1 MYNGVIMKDILQDI
15 VKHTHGLGFLDLVK
29 ISGEADATS
38 IDSMAEDRS
47 VILQGAFKKAQPEMV
62 GTFGMPQLN
71 KLDIHLKCPE
81 YKDKANITVL
91 TGTRNGAETPTG
103 IHFENEKG
111 DFKNDYR
118 FMNADI
124 INEKLKTVKF
134 KGVKWDVEIEPTI
147 ASVQRF
153 NFQSVA
159 NTEHNSFV
167 VSTKDGNLIF
177 TFGDQS
183 SHGGEFV
190 FASGV
195 VGTLDK
201 GWSWPVAQV
210 LQILK
215 LSDSAKLTL
224 HFSNEGAMQ
233 VTVDSGLGEYKY
245 IIPAQAQ

>member
-1 MYNGVIMKDILQDI
+1 MIDILRDI

-29 ISGEADATS
+29 IAGTS
-38 IDSMAEDRS
+38 DETTIDSMAEDRS
-47 VILQGAFKKAQPEMV
+47 VILQGSFHKPQSEMV

-81 YKDKANITVL
+81 YKEKAKISVL
-91 TGTRNGAETPTG
+91 KAQRNGAEVPTG
-103 IHFENEKG
+103 IHFENDKG

-118 FMNADI
+118 FMNAEI

-134 KGVKWDVEIEPTI
+134 KGVKWDVEVEPTV
-147 ASVQRF
+147 AGVQRF

-167 VSTKDGNLIF
+167 VRTEDGNLIF
-177 TFGDQS
+177 TFGDQA

-195 VGTLDK
+195 TRTLNK
-201 GWSWPVAQV
+201 GWSWPVGQV

-215 LSDSAKLTL
+215 LSDSAKVML
-224 HFSNEGAMQ
+224 HFSNEGAMM
-233 VTVDSGLGEYKY
+233 VSVDSGLGKYQY

>member
-1 MYNGVIMKDILQDI
+1 MKDILHDI

-29 ISGEADATS
+29 ITGTADETT

-47 VILQGAFKKAQPEMV
+47 VILQGEFKSCYPEMTGV
-62 GTFGMPQLN
+62 FGMPQLN

-81 YKDKANITVL
+81 YKENATVSIT
-91 TGTRNGAETPTG
+91 TGVRNEQTVPTG

-111 DFKNDYR
+111 DFKNDYK
-118 FMNADI
+118 FMNAEI

-134 KGVKWDVEIEPTI
+134 KGVKWDVEITPSM
-147 ASVQRF
+147 AGVQRF

-159 NTEHNSFV
+159 NTEHNTFV
-167 VSTKDGNLIF
+167 VSTDDSGNLIF
-177 TFGDQS
+177 TFGDKA

-190 FASGV
+190 FATDV
-195 VGTLDK
+195 VGEMNK

-215 LSDSAKLTL
+215 LTDSSSVTMR
-224 HFSNEGAMQ
+224 FSNEGAMQ
-233 VTVDSGLGEYKY
+233 ITVDSGLGEYNY

>member
-1 MYNGVIMKDILQDI
+1 MIDILKDI

-29 ISGEADATS
+29 ITGTS
-38 IDSMAEDRS
+38 DSTAIDSMAEDRS
-47 VILQGAFKKAQPEMV
+47 VILQGSFHKPQTEMD
-62 GTFGMPQLN
+62 GTFGMPQLG

-81 YKDKANITVL
+81 YKDKAKISVL
-91 TGTRNGAETPTG
+91 KGTRNGVDTPTG

-118 FMNADI
+118 FMNAEI

-134 KGVKWDVEIEPTI
+134 KGVKWDVEIEPTV

-153 NFQSVA
+153 NFQSIA

-167 VSTKDGNLIF
+167 VRTQDNNLIF
-177 TFGDQS
+177 TFGDQA

-190 FASGV
+190 FAGDV
-195 VGTLDK
+195 KGTLDK

-215 LSDSAKLTL
+215 LSDSAKVML
-224 HFSNEGAMQ
+224 HFSNEGAMM
-233 VTVDSGLGEYKY
+233 VSVDSGLGKYQY

>member
-1 MYNGVIMKDILQDI
+1 MIDILKDI

-29 ISGEADATS
+29 ITS
-38 IDSMAEDRS
+38 TSNETTIDSMAEDRS
-47 VILQGAFKKAQPEMV
+47 VILQGSFHKPQTEMD
-62 GTFGMPQLN
+62 GTFGMPQLG

-81 YKDKANITVL
+81 YKEKAKITVL
-91 TGTRNGAETPTG
+91 KGTRNGAEVPTG

-118 FMNADI
+118 FMNAEI

-134 KGVKWDVEIEPTI
+134 KGVKWDVEIEPTV

-153 NFQSVA
+153 NFQSIA

-167 VSTKDGNLIF
+167 VRTENGNLIF
-177 TFGDQS
+177 TFGDQA

-190 FASGV
+190 LASDIK
-195 VGTLDK
+195 GTLNK

-215 LSDSAKLTL
+215 LSDSAKVML
-224 HFSNEGAMQ
+224 HFSNEGAMMIS
-233 VTVDSGLGEYKY
+233 VDSGLGKY
-245 IIPAQAQ
+245 QYFIPAQAQ

>member
-1 MYNGVIMKDILQDI
+1 MIDILRDI

-29 ISGEADATS
+29 IAGTS
-38 IDSMAEDRS
+38 DETTIDSMAEDRS
-47 VILQGAFKKAQPEMV
+47 VILQGSFHKPQPEMV

-81 YKDKANITVL
+81 YKDKAKISVL
-91 TGTRNGAETPTG
+91 NGERNGASVPTG

-118 FMNADI
+118 FMNAEI

-134 KGVKWDVEIEPTI
+134 KGVKWDVEIEPSV

-153 NFQSVA
+153 NFQSIA

-167 VSTKDGNLIF
+167 VRTEDGNLIF
-177 TFGDQS
+177 SFGDAA

-190 FASGV
+190 FANGV
-195 VGTLDK
+195 DGTLNK
-201 GWSWPVAQV
+201 GWSWPVGQV

-215 LSDSAKLTL
+215 LSDSAKVTL
-224 HFSNEGAMQ
+224 HFSNEGAMM
-233 VTVDSGLGEYKY
+233 VSVDSGLGKYQY

>member
-1 MYNGVIMKDILQDI
+1 MIDILRDI

-29 ISGEADATS
+29 IAGTS
-38 IDSMAEDRS
+38 DETTIDSMAEDRS
-47 VILQGAFKKAQPEMV
+47 VILQGSFHKPQSEMV

-81 YKDKANITVL
+81 YKDKAKISVL
-91 TGTRNGAETPTG
+91 NGERNGASVPTG

-118 FMNADI
+118 FMNAEI

-134 KGVKWDVEIEPTI
+134 KGVKWDVEIEPSV

-153 NFQSVA
+153 NFQSIA

-167 VSTKDGNLIF
+167 VRTEDGSLIF
-177 TFGDQS
+177 SFGDAA

-190 FASGV
+190 FANGV
-195 VGTLDK
+195 DGTLNK
-201 GWSWPVAQV
+201 GWSWPVGQV

-215 LSDSAKLTL
+215 LSDSAKVTL
-224 HFSNEGAMQ
+224 HFSNEGAMM
-233 VTVDSGLGEYKY
+233 VSVDSGLGKYQY

>member
-1 MYNGVIMKDILQDI
+1 MIDILRDI

-29 ISGEADATS
+29 IAGTS
-38 IDSMAEDRS
+38 DETTIDSMAEDRS
-47 VILQGAFKKAQPEMV
+47 VILQGSFHKPQSEMV

-81 YKDKANITVL
+81 YKEKAKISVL
-91 TGTRNGAETPTG
+91 KAQRNGAEVPTG
-103 IHFENEKG
+103 IHFENDKG

-118 FMNADI
+118 FMNAEI

-134 KGVKWDVEIEPTI
+134 KGVKWDVEIEPTV
-147 ASVQRF
+147 AGVQRF

-167 VSTKDGNLIF
+167 VRTEDGNLIF
-177 TFGDQS
+177 TFGDQA

-195 VGTLDK
+195 TGTLNT
-201 GWSWPVAQV
+201 GWSWPVGQV

-215 LSDSAKLTL
+215 LSDSAKVML
-224 HFSNEGAMQ
+224 HFSNEGAMM
-233 VTVDSGLGEYKY
+233 VSVDSGLGKYQY